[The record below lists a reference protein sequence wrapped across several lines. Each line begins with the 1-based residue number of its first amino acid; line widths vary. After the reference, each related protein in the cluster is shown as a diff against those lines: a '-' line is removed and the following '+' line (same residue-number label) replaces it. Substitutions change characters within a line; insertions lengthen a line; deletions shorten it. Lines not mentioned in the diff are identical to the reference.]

1 MVALVNPGS
10 PGTKAK
16 FNRFN
21 FKRCPECG
29 TDIHGS
35 PWVCPNCGWNSEHHD
50 VTFVLGD
57 LVVRMAG
64 GGKPRPLMKVDYG
77 E

>member
-1 MVALVNPGS
+1 MKEI
-10 PGTKAK
+10 T
-16 FNRFN
+16 
-21 FKRCPECG
+21 FKRCPGCG

-35 PWVCPNCGWNSEHHD
+35 PWVCPNCGWNNESHD

-64 GGKPRPLMKVDYG
+64 GGRPRPLRKVDYG